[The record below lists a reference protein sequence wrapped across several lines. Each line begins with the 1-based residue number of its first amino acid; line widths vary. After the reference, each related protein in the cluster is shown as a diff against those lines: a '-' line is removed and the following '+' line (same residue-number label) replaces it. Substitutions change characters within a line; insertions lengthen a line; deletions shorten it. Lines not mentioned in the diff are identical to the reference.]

1 MNPPSPRIR
10 RTQALRNAALLF
22 AAALA
27 LAPAAAI
34 AASRYPA
41 RAANGM
47 VASAHPSATAAG
59 VDMMRRGGNAV
70 DAAVAA
76 ALVAGVVEP
85 YSAGIGGG
93 GFMLVR
99 DGRTGEIVVID
110 YRETAPAAATRD
122 MYLDPSGNVI
132 PAASDIGHRA
142 VAVPGTVVGLHEAHR
157 RYGRLKWR
165 TVVAPAI
172 QAAAR
177 GFAVDEK
184 YRALASQE
192 LVRLRANAEA
202 ARIFLAPGG
211 AVPPLGAI
219 IRQPDLARTLRRVA
233 SRGPAGVQDGPVAE
247 AIAREMESAGGLV
260 TLDDLRAYKPR
271 TTTPVVSQFR
281 DYQVV
286 TMPPPSSGGV
296 HLAQML
302 NIIEHDPIEQWGWN
316 SSRTIH
322 LLAESMRRAYADRA
336 EFLGDPAFVKVP
348 VGGLISDA
356 YAAQLRLQ
364 LDPNRATPSTV
375 VRHGEP
381 PRFESDHTTHL
392 CTIDREGYAVSL
404 TQTINYTFGSGVV
417 APGTGILLNN
427 EMDDFSAK
435 PGVPNLYG
443 LVGGEANAIAPG
455 KVPLSSMTPTIV
467 LRDGRPVLVV
477 GSPGG
482 ARIITTILN
491 VVLNNLVFGMDPQEA
506 VDAPRIHH
514 QWLPDEL
521 RVEPRG
527 ISADTRAALEA
538 LGHKV
543 SEQPEFGNAMA
554 IGVDP
559 DTGEFLGAAD
569 GRGVGAAAGF

>member
-1 MNPPSPRIR
+1 MLPRLLPRITAR
-10 RTQALRNAALLF
+10 RSLAATLFVAALL
-22 AAALA
+22 
-27 LAPAAAI
+27 APAWAP

-41 RAANGM
+41 RARNGM
-47 VASAHPSATAAG
+47 VASAHPAATAAG
-59 VDMMRRGGNAV
+59 VEAMRRGGNAV
-70 DAAVAA
+70 DAAVAT

-99 DGRTGEIVVID
+99 DGRSGAIAVID
-110 YRETAPAAATRD
+110 YRETAPAAASRD
-122 MYLDPSGNVI
+122 MYLDAAGEVI
-132 PAASDIGHRA
+132 ASASDVGHRA
-142 VAVPGTVVGLHEAHR
+142 VAVPGTVAGLHEAHR
-157 RYGRLKWR
+157 RFGRLKWKA
-165 TVVAPAI
+165 VVAPAI
-172 QAAAR
+172 RAAEK

-184 YRALASQE
+184 YRALATQE
-192 LVRLRANAEA
+192 LARLRSNPEA
-202 ARIFLAPGG
+202 ARIFLAPAGGVPELG
-211 AVPPLGAI
+211 AV
-219 IRQPDLARTLRRVA
+219 IRQPDLARTLRRIA
-233 SRGPAGVQDGPVAE
+233 AKGPTGFQEGPVAA
-247 AIAREMESAGGLV
+247 AIAADMARSGGLV
-260 TLDDLRAYKPR
+260 TLADLQNYRPR
-271 TTTPVVSQFR
+271 TTTPITSSFR
-281 DYQVV
+281 EYEIV

-302 NIIEHDPIEQWGWN
+302 NVIEHDPIQEWGWN

-322 LLAESMRRAYADRA
+322 LLAETMRRAYADRA
-336 EFLGDPAFVKVP
+336 EFLGDPAFVRVP
-348 VGGLISDA
+348 VAGLTSDA
-356 YAAQLRLQ
+356 YAQSLRRGI
-364 LDPNRATPSTV
+364 DAARASSSSTI
-375 VRHGEP
+375 RHGDP
-381 PRFESDHTTHL
+381 LPFESDHTTHL
-392 CTIDREGYAVSL
+392 CTIDRDGYAVSL

-417 APGTGILLNN
+417 APGTGVLLNN

-455 KVPLSSMTPTIV
+455 KIPLSSMTPTIV

-482 ARIITTILN
+482 ARIITTVLN

-538 LGHKV
+538 LGHRV

-554 IGVDP
+554 IGVDGAS
-559 DTGEFLGAAD
+559 GEFLGAAD
-569 GRGVGAAAGF
+569 SRGVGSAAGF